1 MDSNSILSIVAIIVS
16 VLGSIYT
23 IINHRKVRSR
33 CCGSKEIVLAS
44 LDIDSTTPETKD
56 SSIKQQKS
64 ILPPL
69 PKSDDEETN
78 KN

>member
-1 MDSNSILSIVAIIVS
+1 MDSNSILSTIAIVIS
-16 VLGSIYT
+16 VLGSVYS
-23 IINHRKVRSR
+23 IINHKKIRSQ
-33 CCGSKEIVLAS
+33 CCGSKPIVLAS

-56 SSIKQQKS
+56 ISIKSQKS
-64 ILPPL
+64 SLPPL